1 MNATPYKNGKVEG
14 IGKWYHE
21 NGNIS
26 LEVRYKSGRQ
36 EGVIKKYHENGN
48 LLAEVLAL
56 NNKTYGDMKLYAED
70 GKLLILIE
78 VENDIHISGK
88 CFNGK
93 VLAN

>member
-21 NGNIS
+21 NGN
-26 LEVRYKSGRQ
+26 
-36 EGVIKKYHENGN
+36 

-56 NNKTYGDMKLYAED
+56 DNKTYGDMKLYAED

-78 VENDIHISGK
+78 VENDIPISGK